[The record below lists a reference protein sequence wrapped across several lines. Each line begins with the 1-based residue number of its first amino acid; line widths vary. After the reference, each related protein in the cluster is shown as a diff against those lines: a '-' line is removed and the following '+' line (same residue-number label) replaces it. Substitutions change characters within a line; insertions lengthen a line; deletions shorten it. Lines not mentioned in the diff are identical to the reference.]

1 MSLDDVRTL
10 HLVETTDD
18 AMDCLRWLSTKD
30 KIGYDTETTGLKP
43 ERDRVRLVQIGD
55 KHEGWAI
62 PFEMNSM
69 LVHDIV
75 KRFEGTYLMFNAP
88 FDVAMSRA
96 SGVNIP
102 ITRVEDVRLKC
113 HVLSSTG
120 PLALKPLCAMRVDP
134 SAAELQTDLEE
145 VFHKHHWN
153 WTTIPWTFPQYWQY
167 GALDP
172 VLTWQ
177 LDEIVDPEVQRIAP
191 ASYDLEMSVAWPV
204 ERMMRNGMFLDRPYV
219 QGYLGELTERRDDL
233 FKICFDQFGIRPGSN
248 VQVAA
253 MLERDGVK
261 LLKMTPAGVKK
272 AVALEG
278 RGLKWTAEDGVF
290 AMDKYVLAD
299 IVEEYDHPLARAV
312 LEYRKV
318 SKMTG
323 TYLEPYLSL
332 PAADGRIHPSINTVG
347 GVAKNPFENGG
358 ERGVRTGRMSANDPN
373 VQNVPMRTDEGKRI
387 RRSFKA
393 MCSERCGCGEEHVW
407 MKCDFDQIEQRVM
420 AHMSGDEGMKE
431 AFRGPVDFFV
441 AMGVT
446 LFDEPDFRKS
456 DDRRQLIKNAA
467 YADIYGA
474 GPDKFA
480 ITAGLKTPDGDWDV
494 EAAAGFMRMMHSKYP
509 GPPRFTKKVIKKAN
523 DRFNSEGS
531 AYVRSPLTG
540 RKMVADPGKFYA
552 LVNYEIQMMAGE
564 LLKMKINEADAA
576 GLGQYMV
583 LAVHDEIDL
592 DVPRSEVENVTE
604 ILREVFNDDRVISVP
619 VTASIETGPNWG
631 ELKELES

>member
-1 MSLDDVRTL
+1 MSLDDVETL
-10 HLVETTDD
+10 HLVESSED
-18 AMDCLRWLSTKD
+18 AMDLLRWLSTKD
-30 KIGYDTETTGLKP
+30 KIALDTEGTGLKP

-55 KHEGWAI
+55 GKQGWAV
-62 PFEMNSM
+62 PFELNSM

-75 KRFEGTYLMFNAP
+75 KRFEGNYLLFNAVY
-88 FDVAMSRA
+88 DVAMLRS
-96 SGVNIP
+96 SGVQLP
-102 ITRVEDVRLKC
+102 VTRVDDVRLKA
-113 HVLSSTG
+113 HVMSSTG
-120 PLALKPLCAMRVDP
+120 PLALKKLCAMRVDP
-134 SAAELQTDLEE
+134 AAADLQDDLSAIFAK
-145 VFHKHHWN
+145 KHWDWSTVPWN
-153 WTTIPWTFPQYWQY
+153 LREYWMY
-167 GALDP
+167 GALDT
-172 VLTWQ
+172 VLTYQ
-177 LDEIVDPEVQRIAP
+177 LDEILDPEVRATAP

-219 QGYLGELTERRDDL
+219 EGYLGELSVRRDEL
-233 FKICFDQFGIRPGSN
+233 FTVCNKQFNIRPGSN
-248 VQVAA
+248 VEAA
-253 MLERDGVK
+253 TAFERDGIP
-261 LLKMTPAGVKK
+261 LTKMTPAGAKK
-272 AVALEG
+272 AAALAG
-278 RGLKWTAEDGVF
+278 RGVQWTAEDGVF
-290 AMDKYVLAD
+290 AMDKSVLAD
-299 IVEEYDHPLARAV
+299 IAEKYGHPLATV
-312 LEYRKV
+312 LLEYRKI

-347 GVAKNPFENGG
+347 GVSKSYFENGG

-441 AMGVT
+441 AMGQT
-446 LFDEPDFRKS
+446 LFDEPDFKKS

-480 ITAGLKTPDGDWDV
+480 ITAGLKTPEGEWDV
-494 EAAAGFMRMMHSKYP
+494 EGAAGFMRKMHSKYP

-523 DRFNSEGS
+523 DRFNREGS

-604 ILREVFNDDRVISVP
+604 ILRDVFNDDRVISVP
-619 VTASIETGPNWG
+619 VTASIEVGPNWG